1 VTVGFRQH
9 ADFAGIT
16 VDQVASAVRNGTVVE
31 LVPAGGVTRPEW
43 IEAYLSRTSDL
54 LDPFDDLYAV
64 MSGGNLG
71 IERDLYMAAGGT
83 DESFT
88 RWGGEDNE
96 FGYRAIQ
103 LGALV
108 VPERLAMA
116 WHQGEGHEPTEE
128 DRRALRLQRPRLQ
141 NLIPHRSTRIPSPG
155 RIYERPYLTVYIT
168 SDGLPGEVVGVA
180 VDSLLAS
187 DFSDLVIGVGEVST
201 ADEAGWL
208 SDTYGAD
215 PRVLLQVDQAEMEK
229 RFPFS
234 PVRMTYPAGF
244 GMRADTLRLLVD
256 QMGGQGVGLL
266 RFTLPGLSPSMGHGR
281 VSLTRAE
288 NRAKRIE
295 GGSDETVGALFGEKW
310 ISGSSVGFWKADDLD
325 SARTRIGARV
335 NPSVGRAQEL
345 AAALAVIDDMSAR
358 RSIRFAD
365 GVGSLLRAR
374 SGTDLRLAISSV
386 AKALSGRNRGR
397 EPIEGG

>member
-1 VTVGFRQH
+1 
-9 ADFAGIT
+9 
-16 VDQVASAVRNGTVVE
+16 
-31 LVPAGGVTRPEW
+31 
-43 IEAYLSRTSDL
+43 
-54 LDPFDDLYAV
+54 
-64 MSGGNLG
+64 
-71 IERDLYMAAGGT
+71 
-83 DESFT
+83 
-88 RWGGEDNE
+88 
-96 FGYRAIQ
+96 
-103 LGALV
+103 
-108 VPERLAMA
+108 
-116 WHQGEGHEPTEE
+116 
-128 DRRALRLQRPRLQ
+128 
-141 NLIPHRSTRIPSPG
+141 
-155 RIYERPYLTVYIT
+155 
-168 SDGLPGEVVGVA
+168 
-180 VDSLLAS
+180 
-187 DFSDLVIGVGEVST
+187 
-201 ADEAGWL
+201 
-208 SDTYGAD
+208 
-215 PRVLLQVDQAEMEK
+215 
-229 RFPFS
+229 
-234 PVRMTYPAGF
+234 
-244 GMRADTLRLLVD
+244 
-256 QMGGQGVGLL
+256 
-266 RFTLPGLSPSMGHGR
+266 MGHGR